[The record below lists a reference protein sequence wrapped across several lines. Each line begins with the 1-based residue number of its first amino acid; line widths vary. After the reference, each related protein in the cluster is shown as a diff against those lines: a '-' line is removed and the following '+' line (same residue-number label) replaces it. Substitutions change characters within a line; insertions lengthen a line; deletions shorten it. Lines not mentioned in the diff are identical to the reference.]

1 MNNCRKIY
9 LALAMLLLA
18 AAALGSLLVG
28 ERAIAAFFDVWK
40 FSGYQHRQGIDL
52 GANSS
57 FEFLSLCMLGLT
69 VCMPLAIISTRRSDK
84 LLYRLVIAAGA
95 IYVINALT
103 LFTLL
108 ASGLAH
114 LFCGR

>member
-1 MNNCRKIY
+1 MNSYRKIY
-9 LALAMLLLA
+9 LALAIILLA
-18 AAALGSLLVG
+18 AAVSGLLLVG
-28 ERAIAAFFDVWK
+28 ERAFAAFFDVWK
-40 FSGYQHRQGIDL
+40 FNGYQHRQGIDL

-69 VCMPLAIISTRRSDK
+69 VCMPLAIISTRISDK
-84 LLYRLVIAAGA
+84 LLCRLVIAASA
-95 IYVINALT
+95 IYAINALV